1 MDVFIGRQ
9 PILTVDKKLFGYEL
23 LHRTGNLNSFDSVD
37 GNQAT
42 AAVISNSYL
51 TFGLDKLSD
60 KKKCF
65 INFTRDLI
73 LDEAPTLFSPD
84 SIIIELLEDI
94 EITDDIIEKCEKFKA
109 AGYKIAI
116 DDFTDFGNYERILH
130 VIDIIKVDF
139 LGTTKEKRIE
149 IMDRYK
155 NLPIQFLAE
164 KVETIEDF
172 EEAKKLGFS
181 LFQGYFFSKPSIL
194 STKDLKPMPQ
204 LYIQM
209 LNEINK
215 PMPDIQAVA
224 TLAEKD
230 VALSYKLLRLINSLG
245 LPVKVSNIRQAI
257 VLLGLGEVKKWIL
270 ILMFTKDSDQSSEI
284 LHLSLTRAKLS
295 ELLAKKI
302 NVNPN
307 NASLVGMFS
316 LLDTILQ
323 RPMEEVVNE
332 LPIDDTIKQTLT
344 NRDKDN
350 EYNLILKAIKALEA
364 DDWKSLSSYLE
375 TLNVSSE
382 ALQECYIEAC
392 TWADSIIQ
400 VAVKV

>member
-9 PILTVDKKLFGYEL
+9 PILTVDKQLFGYEL
-23 LHRTGNLNSFDSVD
+23 LHRTGNLNSFDGLD

-42 AAVISNSYL
+42 AEVISNSYL

-60 KKKCF
+60 HKKCF
-65 INFTRDLI
+65 INFTKELI
-73 LDEAPTLFSPD
+73 LDETPLLFSPD

-94 EITDDIIEKCEKFKA
+94 DITGEVIEKCESFKA
-109 AGYKIAI
+109 KGYTIAI
-116 DDFTDFGNYERILH
+116 DDFTDFGNYESILH

-139 LGTTKEKRIE
+139 LGTSKEKRIE
-149 IMDRYK
+149 IMNRFRH
-155 NLPIQFLAE
+155 LPIQFLAE
-164 KVETIEDF
+164 KVETLKEF
-172 EEAKKLGFS
+172 EEAKALGFK

-209 LNEINK
+209 LDEINK

-245 LPVKVSNIRQAI
+245 LQVKVSNVRQAI
-257 VLLGLGEVKKWIL
+257 VLLGLAEVKKWIL
-270 ILMFTKDSDQSSEI
+270 ILMFTKDSNQSTEI

-295 ELLAKKI
+295 ELVAKKV
-302 NVNPN
+302 NVNPHQ
-307 NASLVGMFS
+307 ASLVGMFS

-323 RPMEEVVNE
+323 RPMEEVLND
-332 LPIDDTIKQTLT
+332 LPIDDTLKETLT
-344 NRDKDN
+344 NDR
-350 EYNLILKAIKALEA
+350 ETVYHHILTMIKALERN
-364 DDWKSLSSYLE
+364 DWQTVASFLNEFNLASEDLQSSYID
-375 TLNVSSE
+375 
-382 ALQECYIEAC
+382 ALK
-392 TWADSIIQ
+392 WSDSIIQ